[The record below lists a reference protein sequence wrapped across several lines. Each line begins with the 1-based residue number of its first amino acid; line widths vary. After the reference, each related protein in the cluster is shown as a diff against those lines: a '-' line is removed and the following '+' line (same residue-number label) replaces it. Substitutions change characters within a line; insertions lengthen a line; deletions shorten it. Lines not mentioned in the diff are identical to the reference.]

1 MPPFV
6 SENMVLKKNKLI
18 LRIVILSEAVILNS
32 FESYSY
38 MYVSF
43 QNDSYVSLY
52 RNPTLKI

>member
-32 FESYSY
+32 FECYSY
-38 MYVSF
+38 MYVLF
-43 QNDSYVSLY
+43 HNDSYVSLY